1 MSANLLAAPGNE
13 VYRGNEISRNIDSGN
28 IIQGSRTR
36 RSAYTTVLQQTDKLV
51 GYYTSFNTAVKAGGI
66 TKPFHQ
72 DALPPPPKSWK
83 QMQKHPHAIEF
94 KKAADKEFNALL
106 NKGTF
111 EYVDKSIVNTKEP
124 LPLMW
129 VFTYKF
135 D

>member
-1 MSANLLAAPGNE
+1 M
-13 VYRGNEISRNIDSGN
+13 
-28 IIQGSRTR
+28 SRTN
-36 RSAYTTVLQQTDKLV
+36 KLV
-51 GYYTSFNTAVKAGGI
+51 GYHSSFSTTWNAIG
-66 TKPFHQ
+66 TKPPHR
-72 DALPPPPKSWK
+72 DTLPPPPKSWK
-83 QMQKHPHAIEF
+83 QMLKHQYSNEF

-111 EYVDKSIVNTKEP
+111 EYVPESQTDTSP